1 MNPMR
6 KVLLGFSLL
15 FAPVVFAATADVQ
28 ISFFSLSTQ
37 PAATGDR
44 FAITMRWRNNG
55 PDTATIVNAI
65 VTGTPGPTYVFGVGT
80 SGWPCY
86 TTAGAASFT
95 CQGAQLAAGGEAEMV
110 LNIIAPANANATNGL
125 FTIRGEVRAAEHDPN
140 LANNSQTATAQLTRA
155 ATASDLSLSPTMQSI
170 QAAAGETLRIPF
182 VISNS
187 GNADARN
194 LIAIFTLPVTN
205 NVPVFTAAGEG
216 WSCGHGAF
224 GPQLVICT
232 GGRLN
237 AGLPAPITVTLTAP
251 NTDQTFDLTA
261 HVRAENLH
269 EDVTANNTSV
279 ASIRVGAE
287 PQPPVVLQRIL
298 VPLTAV
304 DLPGNNNA
312 LWRTQTTVMLA
323 SDTNVDVRPHSCSEL
338 APTLCI
344 DPLLPLN
351 RPFDISVI
359 PTYRWGGSPNG
370 QFFYVPAADY
380 GKFRANSRVFD
391 AARLEATAGAEIP
404 LAREHDF
411 VDRTLSMLG
420 IPVAP
425 QFRHTLR
432 VYGFDAQEEQVQ
444 ISLFVGEETVPR
456 VVQVHTLAKQPGST
470 TFAGGLPTHPSF
482 HQLQLD
488 QMMPLTGI
496 TAPLRVDVKPL
507 GAGRIWSFISVTNNN
522 THHVTTFSAQ

>member
-1 MNPMR
+1 MTAMR
-6 KVLLGFSLL
+6 KLVLVLSLL
-15 FAPVVFAATADVQ
+15 VAPALFAATADVQ
-28 ISFFSLSTQ
+28 ITFFSMSTD
-37 PAATGDR
+37 PSSTGDR

-65 VTGTPGPTYVFGVGT
+65 VSGTPSPFYIFGVGT

-86 TTAGAASFT
+86 TTAGASSFT
-95 CQGAQLAAGGEAEMV
+95 CQGSQLAAGGEAEMV
-110 LNIIAPANANATNGL
+110 LSIIAPANANATNGT
-125 FTIRGEVRAAEHDPN
+125 FTMRGEVRAAEQDPD
-140 LANNSQTATAQLTRA
+140 LSNNARTLTTQLVKA
-155 ATASDLSLSPTMQSI
+155 VAASDLALSPTSQTI
-170 QAAAGETLRIPF
+170 QAGPGQTLRIPF
-182 VISNS
+182 AVSNI
-187 GNADARN
+187 GDADARN
-194 LIAIFTLPVTN
+194 LIAVFTLPVTN
-205 NVPVFTAAGEG
+205 NVPEFSAAGMG

-232 GGRLN
+232 GGRLET
-237 AGLPAPITVTLTAP
+237 GLHAPVMVTLKAP
-251 NTDQTFDLTA
+251 DTNQTFDLTA

-279 ASIRVGAE
+279 AKITVGEE
-287 PQPPVVLQRIL
+287 PAPPVEYSRIL
-298 VPLTAV
+298 IPLTAV

-323 SDTNVDVRPHSCSEL
+323 SETNVDVRPHRCGEL
-338 APTLCI
+338 DPTLCV
-344 DPLLPLN
+344 DLTLPLN
-351 RPFDISVI
+351 QPFDISQI
-359 PTYRWGGSPNG
+359 PTYRYGDSPNG
-370 QFFYVPAADY
+370 QFFYVREDDY

-391 AARLEATAGAEIP
+391 VARLEQTAGAEIP

-411 VDRTLSMLG
+411 VNRAVSMVG

-432 VYGFDAQEEQVQ
+432 VYGFDAQEEPVQ
-444 ISLFVGEETVPR
+444 ISLFVGNESIPR
-456 VVQVHTLAKQPGST
+456 VVQVNTLAKQSGST
-470 TFAGGLPTHPSF
+470 TFGGGLPTHPSF

-496 TAPLRVDVKPL
+496 TEPVRVEVKPL
-507 GAGRIWSFISVTNNN
+507 GTGRIWAFLSVTNNN

>member
-1 MNPMR
+1 MTCMR
-6 KVLLGFSLL
+6 KLLLGLSLL
-15 FAPVVFAATADVQ
+15 FAPALFAATADMQ
-28 ISFFSLSTQ
+28 ITFFQVSTQ
-37 PAATGDR
+37 PTQTGER
-44 FAITMRWRNNG
+44 FAVTMRWRNNG

-95 CQGAQLAAGGEAEMV
+95 CQGPQLAAGGEAEMV
-110 LNIIAPANANATNGL
+110 LSIVAPANATATNGR
-125 FTIRGEVRAAEHDPN
+125 FTLRGEVRAAEQDPN
-140 LANNSQTATAQLTRA
+140 LANNSQTITATLTNA
-155 ATASDLSLSPTMQSI
+155 PTASNLSLSPTTQSI
-170 QAAAGETLRIPF
+170 QASAGETLRIPF
-182 VISNS
+182 VITNT

-194 LIAIFTLPVTN
+194 LIAVFTLPVTN

-237 AGLPAPITVTLTAP
+237 AGVPSPITVTLTAP
-251 NTDQTFDLTA
+251 DTSQTFDLTA

-269 EDVTANNTSV
+269 EDMTANNTSV
-279 ASIRVGAE
+279 ASIRVGE
-287 PQPPVVLQRIL
+287 QPQPPVVLQRVL

-304 DLPGNNNA
+304 DLPGTNNA

-323 SDTNVDVRPHSCSEL
+323 SETNVDVRPHSCSEL
-338 APTLCI
+338 SPALCI
-344 DPLLPLN
+344 DPALPLN
-351 RPFDISVI
+351 RPFDISLI
-359 PTYRWGGSPNG
+359 PTYRHGGSPNG
-370 QFFYVPAADY
+370 QFFYVPAEDY
-380 GKFRANSRVFD
+380 GKFRVNSRVFD
-391 AARLEATAGAEIP
+391 VARLEQTAGAEIP
-404 LAREHDF
+404 IAREHDF
-411 VDRTLSMLG
+411 VNRTVSMVG
-420 IPVAP
+420 IPVAS

-432 VYGFDAQEEQVQ
+432 VYGFDAQEEPVQ

-456 VVQVHTLAKQPGST
+456 VVQVNTLAKQPGST
-470 TFAGGLPTHPSF
+470 TFVDVLPTHPSF

-488 QMMPLTGI
+488 QMMPLGGI
-496 TAPLRVDVKPL
+496 TTPLRIDVKPL
-507 GAGRIWSFISVTNNN
+507 GTGRIWAFISVTNNN

>member
-1 MNPMR
+1 MTSMR
-6 KVLLGFSLL
+6 RLLLGFSLL
-15 FAPVVFAATADVQ
+15 FAPLLFAATADVQ
-28 ISFFSLSTQ
+28 ITSFLISTQ
-37 PAATGDR
+37 PTATGDR
-44 FAITMRWRNNG
+44 FAVTMRWRNNG

-110 LNIIAPANANATNGL
+110 LSIIAPANVNATNGK
-125 FTIRGEVRAAEHDPN
+125 FTLKGEIRAAELDPN
-140 LANNSQTATAQLTRA
+140 LANNSQTATAQLTNA
-155 ATASDLSLSPTMQSI
+155 ATASDLALSPTTQSI
-170 QAAAGETLRIPF
+170 QASAGETLRIPF
-182 VISNS
+182 VISNI

-194 LIAIFTLPVTN
+194 LIAVFTLPVTN
-205 NVPVFTAAGEG
+205 NVPAFSAAGEG

-237 AGLPAPITVTLTAP
+237 AGLTAPIVLTLTAP
-251 NTDQTFDLTA
+251 QTDQTFDLTA

-269 EDVTANNTSV
+269 ENATANNTSV
-279 ASIRVGAE
+279 ASIRVGAQ
-287 PQPPVVLQRIL
+287 PQAPVEYSRIL

-323 SDTNVDVRPHSCSEL
+323 SDANVDVRPHQCSEL
-338 APTLCI
+338 SPALCV
-344 DPLLPLN
+344 DPALPLN
-351 RPFDISVI
+351 VPFDVSVI

-370 QFFYVPAADY
+370 QFFYVRADDY
-380 GKFRANSRVFD
+380 GKFRVNSRVFD
-391 AARLEATAGAEIP
+391 VARLEATAGAEMPI
-404 LAREHDF
+404 AREHDF
-411 VDRTLSMLG
+411 VNRTVSMLG
-420 IPVAP
+420 IPNAP

-432 VYGFDAQEEQVQ
+432 VYGFDAQEEPVA

-456 VVQVHTLAKQPGST
+456 VVQVNTLAKQPGST
-470 TFAGGLPTHPSF
+470 TFADGWPTHPSF

-496 TAPLRVDVKPL
+496 TQPLRVDVKPL
-507 GAGRIWSFISVTNNN
+507 GSGKIWAFVSVTNNN